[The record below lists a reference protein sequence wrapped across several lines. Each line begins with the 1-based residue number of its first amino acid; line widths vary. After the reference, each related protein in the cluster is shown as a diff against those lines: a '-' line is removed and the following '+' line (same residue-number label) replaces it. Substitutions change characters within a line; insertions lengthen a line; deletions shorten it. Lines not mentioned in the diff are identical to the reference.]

1 MRSFKQQSRARR
13 VKTVCV
19 WILLALT
26 VTVAYA
32 LQDQQP
38 EPPLLEAP
46 ASPAS
51 YGWLS
56 LLPPLI
62 SILLALVF
70 RQIVPALLAGVWAG
84 AWILHGGPLI
94 GMLRTMDRYIVG
106 AASDADHV
114 AIIIF
119 SLLLGGMVGLI
130 SRSGGTIG
138 MVEALTPFATSSRR
152 GQLVTWF
159 LGLLVFFDDYANTLL
174 VGNTMRPVTDRLN
187 ISREKL
193 AFMVDSTAAPV
204 ASVAL
209 ISTWIGY
216 EVSLI
221 GDALREVGSS
231 LDAYAVFLQSLLYRF
246 YPFLALVFGLLIA
259 GTLRDF
265 GPMAKAERR
274 ASQGK
279 VLADTAVPLADFDNP
294 KLEPPVDQPRRW
306 INAVL
311 PVLVVLFATFCGL
324 WATGRASLAA
334 DGLTTGTLPL
344 TDLVFRDVGTI
355 FGAGNSF
362 HALLWASL
370 AGCLTAAALPL
381 VQRILTLG
389 EALAA
394 WSEGIKSM
402 TLAFVIL
409 VLAWSISAVC
419 SDLNTSGFMV
429 DLLSDNLDPRY
440 LSTLVFL
447 IAAATSFATG
457 TSWGTMGILIPL
469 AVPTAFGLAQSAGFD
484 PVASHRIL
492 LGSISAVLAG
502 AIFGDHCSPISDTT
516 VLSSI
521 ASGCDHIDHV
531 RTQMPYALTVAGVA
545 TLLGYLPSG
554 FGVNPLLCMLVGCA
568 ALVGILAFAGK
579 PRTA

>member
-1 MRSFKQQSRARR
+1 MQQSRARR

-26 VTVAYA
+26 VTVAYP
-32 LQDQQP
+32 LQDQPP
-38 EPPLLEAP
+38 EPPPLETP
-46 ASPAS
+46 SSPAN

-62 SILLALVF
+62 SILLALLF

-94 GMLRTMDRYIVG
+94 GMLRTMDSYIVG

-159 LGLLVFFDDYANTLL
+159 LGLLIFFDDYANTLL
-174 VGNTMRPVTDRLN
+174 VGNTMRPVTDRLK

-209 ISTWIGY
+209 ISTWIG
-216 EVSLI
+216 
-221 GDALREVGSS
+221 S

-274 ASQGK
+274 AAKGK
-279 VLADTAVPLADFDNP
+279 LLADTAVPLADFDNP
-294 KLEPPVDQPRRW
+294 KLEPPADKPRRW

-334 DGLTTGTLPL
+334 DGLTTGIIPV

-381 VQRILTLG
+381 VQRILTMG

-447 IAAATSFATG
+447 IAAVTSFATG

-484 PVASHRIL
+484 PEASHRIL

-568 ALVGILAFAGK
+568 ALVGILVFAGK